1 MSQTSAPATSVS
13 LDSSSRDRWLV
24 WAALFS
30 LYIIWGSTYLGIRY
44 AVETIPPMLMNASRF
59 LLAGF
64 LLYGFLRA
72 RGAQNP
78 TPRQFWNAGLVGVI
92 LICGGNGFVTL
103 AEHSGVPSGIAAT
116 AVASVTIWTGLW
128 SGLWGQ
134 WPRKLEWLGV
144 AVGFVGVVIL
154 TLEGNLRTNP
164 FGLIVFCA
172 PICWSFGS
180 ILSRNIQM
188 PQGLMASAI
197 EMIVAGFVSIPIGL
211 LLGERITQMP
221 STSSLLATGYLITFG
236 SLIGFNAYIFV
247 LGKVRPTL
255 ATSYAYVNPVV
266 ALFLGV
272 AIGGEKLGANALVA
286 LPIILLGV
294 AVIAWAQNV
303 PRHQSDA
310 PKEIT

>member
-1 MSQTSAPATSVS
+1 MSQVSAPSQI
-13 LDSSSRDRWLV
+13 SSSRDRWLV

-44 AVETIPPMLMNASRF
+44 AVDTIPPMLMTSGRF
-59 LLAGF
+59 LVSGVIMYA
-64 LLYGFLRA
+64 FLRI
-72 RGAQNP
+72 RGAANP
-78 TPRQFWNAGLVGVI
+78 TPRQFWNAGLVGVF
-92 LICGGNGFVTL
+92 LICGGNGFVTV
-103 AEHSGVPSGIAAT
+103 AEHTGVASGIAAT
-116 AVASVTIWTGLW
+116 AVASVSIWTGLW
-128 SGLWGQ
+128 SGLWGH

-164 FGLIVFCA
+164 IGLIVFCA

-180 ILSRNIQM
+180 ILSRNIDM

-197 EMIVAGFVSIPIGL
+197 EMIVAGVVSAPIGL

-221 STSSLLATGYLITFG
+221 STSSLLAAGYLITFG

-272 AIGGEKLGANALVA
+272 AIGGEKLGANAIIA
-286 LPIILLGV
+286 LPIILMGV
-294 AVIAWAQNV
+294 AVIAWAQNA
-303 PRHQSDA
+303 PRTLKRA
-310 PKEIT
+310 TEAA

>member
-1 MSQTSAPATSVS
+1 MSQASAPT
-13 LDSSSRDRWLV
+13 LNPSSRDRWLV

-44 AVETIPPMLMNASRF
+44 AVDTIPPMLMTSGRF
-59 LLAGF
+59 LISGIIMYA
-64 LLYGFLRA
+64 FLRF
-72 RGAQNP
+72 RGAVNP
-78 TPRQFWNAGLVGVI
+78 TPRQFWNAGLVGVF

-180 ILSRNIQM
+180 ILSRNIEM

-197 EMIVAGFVSIPIGL
+197 EMIVAGIVSVPIGL
-211 LLGERITQMP
+211 LLGERVTQMP

-247 LGKVRPTL
+247 LSKVRPTL

-272 AIGGEKLGANALVA
+272 AIGGEKLGANAIIA
-286 LPIILLGV
+286 LPIILAGV
-294 AVIAWAQNV
+294 AVIAWAQNA
-303 PRHQSDA
+303 PRTLKQETQETEA
-310 PKEIT
+310 V

>member
-1 MSQTSAPATSVS
+1 MSQASAPTPNP
-13 LDSSSRDRWLV
+13 SSRDRWLV

-44 AVETIPPMLMNASRF
+44 AVDTIPPMLMTSGRF
-59 LLAGF
+59 LISGIIMYA
-64 LLYGFLRA
+64 FLRF
-72 RGAQNP
+72 RGAVNP
-78 TPRQFWNAGLVGVI
+78 TPRQFWNAGLVGVF

-180 ILSRNIQM
+180 ILSRNIEM

-197 EMIVAGFVSIPIGL
+197 EMIVAGIVSVPIGL

-247 LGKVRPTL
+247 LSKVRPTL

-272 AIGGEKLGANALVA
+272 AIGGEKLGANAIIA
-286 LPIILLGV
+286 LPIILAGV
-294 AVIAWAQNV
+294 AVIAWAQNA
-303 PRHQSDA
+303 PRTLKQETQETEA
-310 PKEIT
+310 V

>member
-1 MSQTSAPATSVS
+1 MSQASESILNP
-13 LDSSSRDRWLV
+13 SSRDRWLV

-30 LYIIWGSTYLGIRY
+30 LYIIWGSTYLGIRF
-44 AVETIPPMLMNASRF
+44 AVETIPPMLMTSGRF
-59 LLAGF
+59 LISG
-64 LLYGFLRA
+64 LLMYAFLRL
-72 RGAQNP
+72 RGAANP
-78 TPRQFWNAGLVGVI
+78 TPRQFWNAGLVGVF
-92 LICGGNGFVTL
+92 LICGGNGFVTV
-103 AEHSGVPSGIAAT
+103 AEHTGVASGIAAT
-116 AVASVTIWTGLW
+116 AVASVSIWTGLW

-164 FGLIVFCA
+164 IGLIVFCA

-180 ILSRNIQM
+180 ILSRNIEM

-197 EMIVAGFVSIPIGL
+197 EMILAGVVSAPIGL

-221 STSSLLATGYLITFG
+221 STSSLLAMGYLITFG
-236 SLIGFNAYIFV
+236 SLIGFNAYIYV

-272 AIGGEKLGANALVA
+272 AIGGEKLGANAIIA
-286 LPIILLGV
+286 LPIILMGV
-294 AVIAWAQNV
+294 GVIAWAQNV
-303 PRHQSDA
+303 PRTLKRETERA
-310 PKEIT
+310 

>member
-1 MSQTSAPATSVS
+1 M
-13 LDSSSRDRWLV
+13 
-24 WAALFS
+24 FS
-30 LYIIWGSTYLGIRY
+30 C
-44 AVETIPPMLMNASRF
+44 
-59 LLAGF
+59 GF
-64 LLYGFLRA
+64 EEH
-72 RGAQNP
+72 P
-78 TPRQFWNAGLVGVI
+78 TPRQFWNAGLVGVF

-144 AVGFVGVVIL
+144 AIGFVGVVIL

-164 FGLIVFCA
+164 IGLIVFCA

-180 ILSRNIQM
+180 ILSRNIEM

-197 EMIVAGFVSIPIGL
+197 EMIVAGIVSVPIGL

-221 STSSLLATGYLITFG
+221 STSSLLAVGYLITFG

-272 AIGGEKLGANALVA
+272 AIGGENLGVNALVA
-286 LPIILLGV
+286 LPIILAGV
-294 AVIAWAQNV
+294 AVIAWAQNA
-303 PRHQSDA
+303 PRTQNHKTMEA
-310 PKEIT
+310 K

>member
-1 MSQTSAPATSVS
+1 MSQASAPT
-13 LDSSSRDRWLV
+13 LNPSSRDRWLV

-44 AVETIPPMLMNASRF
+44 AVDTIPPMLMTSGRF
-59 LLAGF
+59 LISGIIMYA
-64 LLYGFLRA
+64 FLRF
-72 RGAQNP
+72 RGAVNP
-78 TPRQFWNAGLVGVI
+78 TPRQFWNAGLVGVF

-180 ILSRNIQM
+180 ILSRNIEM

-197 EMIVAGFVSIPIGL
+197 EMIVAGIVSVPIGL

-221 STSSLLATGYLITFG
+221 STSSLLATGYLVTFG

-247 LGKVRPTL
+247 LSKVRPTL

-272 AIGGEKLGANALVA
+272 AIGGEKLGANAIIA
-286 LPIILLGV
+286 LPIILAGV
-294 AVIAWAQNV
+294 AVIAWAQNA
-303 PRHQSDA
+303 PRTLKQETQETEA
-310 PKEIT
+310 V

>member
-1 MSQTSAPATSVS
+1 
-13 LDSSSRDRWLV
+13 
-24 WAALFS
+24 
-30 LYIIWGSTYLGIRY
+30 
-44 AVETIPPMLMNASRF
+44 
-59 LLAGF
+59 
-64 LLYGFLRA
+64 
-72 RGAQNP
+72 
-78 TPRQFWNAGLVGVI
+78 
-92 LICGGNGFVTL
+92 
-103 AEHSGVPSGIAAT
+103 
-116 AVASVTIWTGLW
+116 
-128 SGLWGQ
+128 
-134 WPRKLEWLGV
+134 
-144 AVGFVGVVIL
+144 
-154 TLEGNLRTNP
+154 
-164 FGLIVFCA
+164 
-172 PICWSFGS
+172 
-180 ILSRNIQM
+180 M

-294 AVIAWAQNV
+294 AVIAWAQNA

>member
-1 MSQTSAPATSVS
+1 MSQASESILNP
-13 LDSSSRDRWLV
+13 SSRDRWLV

-30 LYIIWGSTYLGIRY
+30 LYIIWGSTYLGIRF
-44 AVETIPPMLMNASRF
+44 AVETIPPMLMTSGRF
-59 LLAGF
+59 LISG
-64 LLYGFLRA
+64 LLMYAFLRL
-72 RGAQNP
+72 RGAANP
-78 TPRQFWNAGLVGVI
+78 TPRQFWNAGLVGVF
-92 LICGGNGFVTL
+92 LICGGNGFVTV
-103 AEHSGVPSGIAAT
+103 AEHTGVASGIAAT
-116 AVASVTIWTGLW
+116 AVASVSIWTGLW

-164 FGLIVFCA
+164 IGLIVFCA

-180 ILSRNIQM
+180 ILSRNIEM

-197 EMIVAGFVSIPIGL
+197 EMILAGVVSAPIGL

-221 STSSLLATGYLITFG
+221 STSSLLAMGYLITFG
-236 SLIGFNAYIFV
+236 SLIGFNAYIYV

-272 AIGGEKLGANALVA
+272 AIGGEKLGANAIIA
-286 LPIILLGV
+286 LPIILMGV
-294 AVIAWAQNV
+294 GVIAWAQNV
-303 PRHQSDA
+303 PRTL
-310 PKEIT
+310 KRETE

>member
-1 MSQTSAPATSVS
+1 MSQASASTLNSR
-13 LDSSSRDRWLV
+13 RDRWLV

-30 LYIIWGSTYLGIRY
+30 LYLIWGSTYLGIRF
-44 AVETIPPMLMNASRF
+44 AVETIPPMLMTSGRF
-59 LLAGF
+59 LISGLIMYA
-64 LLYGFLRA
+64 FLRFH
-72 RGAQNP
+72 GAQNP
-78 TPRQFWNAGLVGVI
+78 TPRQFWNAGLVGVF
-92 LICGGNGFVTL
+92 LICGGNGFVTV
-103 AEHSGVPSGIAAT
+103 AEHTGVASGIAAT
-116 AVASVTIWTGLW
+116 AVASVSIWTGLW

-164 FGLIVFCA
+164 IGLIVFCA

-180 ILSRNIQM
+180 ILSRNIDM

-197 EMIVAGFVSIPIGL
+197 EMIVAGVVSAPIGL

-221 STSSLLATGYLITFG
+221 STSSLLAAGYLITFG
-236 SLIGFNAYIFV
+236 SLIGFNAYIYV

-272 AIGGEKLGANALVA
+272 AIGGEKLGANAIIA

-294 AVIAWAQNV
+294 AVIAWAQNA
-303 PRHQSDA
+303 PRTLRYTKPDQETEA
-310 PKEIT
+310 A

>member
-1 MSQTSAPATSVS
+1 MSQASAPT
-13 LDSSSRDRWLV
+13 LNPSSRDRWLV

-44 AVETIPPMLMNASRF
+44 AVDTIPPMLMNSGRF
-59 LLAGF
+59 TLAGL

-72 RGAQNP
+72 RGAHNP
-78 TPRQFWNAGLVGVI
+78 TPRQFWNAGLVGVF

-180 ILSRNIQM
+180 ILSRNIEM

-197 EMIVAGFVSIPIGL
+197 EMIVAGIVSVPIGL

-221 STSSLLATGYLITFG
+221 STSSLLAAGYLITFG

-247 LGKVRPTL
+247 LNKVRPTL

-272 AIGGEKLGANALVA
+272 AIGGEKLGANALIA
-286 LPIILLGV
+286 LPIILAGV

-303 PRHQSDA
+303 PRKQNDSTLET
-310 PKEIT
+310 K

>member
-1 MSQTSAPATSVS
+1 MSQASAPT
-13 LDSSSRDRWLV
+13 LNPSSRDRWLV

-44 AVETIPPMLMNASRF
+44 AVDTIPPMLMTSGRF
-59 LLAGF
+59 LISGIIMYAF
-64 LLYGFLRA
+64 LHF
-72 RGAQNP
+72 RGAVNP
-78 TPRQFWNAGLVGVI
+78 TPRQFWNAGLVGVF

-180 ILSRNIQM
+180 ILSRNIEM

-197 EMIVAGFVSIPIGL
+197 EMIVAGIVSVPIGL

-247 LGKVRPTL
+247 LSKVRPTL

-272 AIGGEKLGANALVA
+272 AIGGEKLGANAIIA
-286 LPIILLGV
+286 LPIILAGV
-294 AVIAWAQNV
+294 AVIAWAQNA
-303 PRHQSDA
+303 PRTLKQETQETEA
-310 PKEIT
+310 V

>member
-1 MSQTSAPATSVS
+1 MSQASAPTPNP
-13 LDSSSRDRWLV
+13 SSRDRWLV

-44 AVETIPPMLMNASRF
+44 AVDTIPPMLMTSGRF
-59 LLAGF
+59 LISGIIMYA
-64 LLYGFLRA
+64 FLRF
-72 RGAQNP
+72 RGAVNP
-78 TPRQFWNAGLVGVI
+78 TPRQFWNAGLVGVF

-180 ILSRNIQM
+180 ILSRNIEM

-197 EMIVAGFVSIPIGL
+197 EMIVAGIVSVPIGL

-247 LGKVRPTL
+247 LSKVRPTL

-272 AIGGEKLGANALVA
+272 AIGGEKLGANAIIA
-286 LPIILLGV
+286 LPIILAGV
-294 AVIAWAQNV
+294 AVIAWAQNA
-303 PRHQSDA
+303 PRTLKQ
-310 PKEIT
+310 EIEAV

>member
-1 MSQTSAPATSVS
+1 MSQASTTLQAN
-13 LDSSSRDRWLV
+13 SSRDRWLV

-30 LYIIWGSTYLGIRY
+30 LYIIWGSTYLGIRF
-44 AVETIPPMLMNASRF
+44 AVETIPPMLMNAGRF
-59 LLAGF
+59 TLAGL

-78 TPRQFWNAGLVGVI
+78 TPRQFWNAGLVGVF

-164 FGLIVFCA
+164 IGLIVFCA

-180 ILSRNIQM
+180 ILSRNIEM

-197 EMIVAGFVSIPIGL
+197 QMIVAGVVSIPIGL
-211 LLGERITQMP
+211 LLGERITRMP
-221 STSSLLATGYLITFG
+221 STSSLLAAGYLITFG
-236 SLIGFNAYIFV
+236 SLIGFNAYIYV
-247 LGKVRPTL
+247 LGKVRPAL

-272 AIGGEKLGANALVA
+272 AIGGEKLGANALIA
-286 LPIILLGV
+286 LPIILMGV
-294 AVIAWAQNV
+294 AVIAWAQNA
-303 PRHQSDA
+303 PRTLKQETEA
-310 PKEIT
+310 A

>member
-1 MSQTSAPATSVS
+1 MSQANAAT
-13 LDSSSRDRWLV
+13 LNPSSRDRWLV

-30 LYIIWGSTYLGIRY
+30 LYIIWGSTYLGIRF
-44 AVETIPPMLMNASRF
+44 AVDTIPPMLMTSGRF
-59 LLAGF
+59 LISGVIM
-64 LLYGFLRA
+64 YTFLRF

-78 TPRQFWNAGLVGVI
+78 TPRQFWNAGLVGVF
-92 LICGGNGFVTL
+92 LICGGNGFVTV
-103 AEHSGVPSGIAAT
+103 AEHTGVPSGIAAT

-164 FGLIVFCA
+164 IGLIVFCA

-180 ILSRNIQM
+180 ILSRNIEM
-188 PQGLMASAI
+188 PEGLMASAI
-197 EMIVAGFVSIPIGL
+197 EMIIAGVVSIPIGL
-211 LLGERITQMP
+211 LLGERITKMP
-221 STSSLLATGYLITFG
+221 STSSLLAAGYLITFG

-247 LGKVRPTL
+247 LGKVRPAL

-272 AIGGEKLGANALVA
+272 AIGGEKLGANALIA

-294 AVIAWAQNV
+294 AVIAWAQNA
-303 PRHQSDA
+303 PRTLKQETEA
-310 PKEIT
+310 A

>member
-1 MSQTSAPATSVS
+1 MSQASAPT
-13 LDSSSRDRWLV
+13 LNPSSRDRWLV

-44 AVETIPPMLMNASRF
+44 AVDTIPPMLMTSGRF
-59 LLAGF
+59 LISGIIMYA
-64 LLYGFLRA
+64 FLRF
-72 RGAQNP
+72 RGAVNP
-78 TPRQFWNAGLVGVI
+78 TPRQFWNAGLVGVF

-180 ILSRNIQM
+180 ILSRNIEM

-197 EMIVAGFVSIPIGL
+197 EMIVAGIVSVPIGL

-247 LGKVRPTL
+247 LSKVRPTL

-272 AIGGEKLGANALVA
+272 AIGGEKLGANAIIA
-286 LPIILLGV
+286 LPIILAGV
-294 AVIAWAQNV
+294 AVIAWAQNA
-303 PRHQSDA
+303 PRTLKQETQ
-310 PKEIT
+310 EIEAV